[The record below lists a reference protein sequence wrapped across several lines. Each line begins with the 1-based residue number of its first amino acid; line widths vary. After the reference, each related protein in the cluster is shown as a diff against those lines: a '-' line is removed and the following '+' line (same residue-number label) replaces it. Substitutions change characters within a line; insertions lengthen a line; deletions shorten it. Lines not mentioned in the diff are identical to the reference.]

1 MDSTPSPPLEGG
13 EGRGEEGLCGRTKTP
28 LSPTL
33 SPLVPRG
40 EREPASNSVKLLS
53 FHSCVQLAV
62 DKAVLVSVI
71 GRNQKEFQVMKLMKL
86 HPLFPLPAKSL
97 GLFAATV
104 VFSTAALGNS
114 ITVGLPATGF
124 NVIPFARL
132 PGAADAATRY
142 QQAYSAN
149 DFTGLGTLNIGSVSF
164 QGGNGGNFA
173 PGTYNISFS
182 PITAGIDTLSNT
194 AFDANL
200 GPDQA
205 LFTSAYLSGASPDN
219 LIFTGSPFFYD
230 PAAGNLLLDIRITQD
245 GAQPDGAIAAYAI
258 NGSASGV
265 FSRYDNFG
273 TGTLGIGLVTTF
285 GFDTVPDAA
294 NSALLL
300 AAAIGVTRLC
310 RKPVVAGR

>member
-1 MDSTPSPPLEGG
+1 M
-13 EGRGEEGLCGRTKTP
+13 
-28 LSPTL
+28 
-33 SPLVPRG
+33 
-40 EREPASNSVKLLS
+40 
-53 FHSCVQLAV
+53 
-62 DKAVLVSVI
+62 
-71 GRNQKEFQVMKLMKL
+71 
-86 HPLFPLPAKSL
+86 
-97 GLFAATV
+97 
-104 VFSTAALGNS
+104 
-114 ITVGLPATGF
+114 
-124 NVIPFARL
+124 
-132 PGAADAATRY
+132 
-142 QQAYSAN
+142 
-149 DFTGLGTLNIGSVSF
+149 
-164 QGGNGGNFA
+164 
-173 PGTYNISFS
+173 
-182 PITAGIDTLSNT
+182 SNT

-200 GPDQA
+200 GADNAPFA
-205 LFTSAYLSGASPDN
+205 SVYLSGSSPDI
-219 LIFTGSPFFYD
+219 LTFTGGPFFYN